1 MESEKTSGGDKYSK
15 LAGNTIIFAIS
26 SFSSKLLTLI
36 VQPFLTYAMAEI
48 SDLGLSKILSQY
60 ANLLIPFVSMGM
72 SNAIIRFG
80 LDKGNS
86 EKQVFTNGLLTILGG
101 FGILVLCWPV
111 AQFLPDMAQYGLL
124 IYIYVLMSCLRTLC
138 TQFVRS
144 RQWNKL
150 VAVDGVLC
158 TVATMAFYVLYLVG
172 FKWGANGYLLAI
184 ISGDLVSVLFL
195 MFTGKLW
202 DFIELKGINK
212 TLWKQMLHFSLP
224 MIPAQIS
231 FWIINASD
239 LFFVREMCDGLDGH
253 SGDAWSGLLSTG
265 YFLPTILTTL
275 GLIFYDAWQLSAVTE
290 EEGRAKF
297 FTQIFRT
304 YSSVLFCCAAGIIWL
319 CRPVMHVMKSNYY
332 YAWHFVPFLVL
343 ASTCSCF
350 NQFMNSV
357 YVVNKKSQRSM
368 VTMMAG
374 AISNCLMNYFFIKWW
389 GPVGATYASFLGLGL
404 VFTLRAWMPTHDRD
418 ARPPGPCPRQRRR
431 AGIRAFVLLAD
442 TPLYGLWTGIITAL
456 IILYNFSGVWAM
468 ARILLPKILGRRGRA
483 SWPPWTLGS
492 QKVKKKNKKRGCCTT
507 APLCLSD
514 LFVQP
519 AGDVRKYLGFVC
531 LHQQFMA
538 GAG

>member
-195 MFTGKLW
+195 MFTGRLW

-290 EEGRAKF
+290 EEGRARF
-297 FTQIFRT
+297 FTRIFRT

-319 CRPVMHVMKSNYY
+319 CRPVMHIMKSNYY

-374 AISNCLMNYFFIKWW
+374 AISNCLMNYFFIRWW
-389 GPVGATYASFLGLGL
+389 GPVGGDLCVLPRP
-404 VFTLRAWMPTHDRD
+404 RAGVHPPRHRRPRHDRD
-418 ARPPGPCPRQRRR
+418 ARPPGPRPRQRRR
-431 AGIRAFVLLAD
+431 AGVRGFRAAGRYAAVR
-442 TPLYGLWTGIITAL
+442 PLDGHNHRL

-468 ARILLPKILGRRGRA
+468 ARILLPKILGRRGKA
-483 SWPPWTLGS
+483 LVAVVDGW
-492 QKVKKKNKKRGCCTT
+492 VAKK
-507 APLCLSD
+507 
-514 LFVQP
+514 
-519 AGDVRKYLGFVC
+519 
-531 LHQQFMA
+531 
-538 GAG
+538 

>member
-1 MESEKTSGGDKYSK
+1 MENEKKTGDKYSK
-15 LAGNTIIFAIS
+15 LAGNTLIFAIS

-101 FGILVLCWPV
+101 FGILVLCWPIT
-111 AQFLPDMAQYGLL
+111 QFLPDMAQYGLL

-184 ISGDLVSVLFL
+184 ISGDLTSVLFL
-195 MFTGKLW
+195 LFTGRLW
-202 DFIELKGINK
+202 NYVELKGINK
-212 TLWKQMLHFSLP
+212 KLWRQMLNFSLP

-239 LFFVREMCDGLDGH
+239 LFFVREMCEGLDGRT
-253 SGDAWSGLLSTG
+253 GNAWSGLLSTG

-290 EEGRAKF
+290 EEGRARF

-304 YSSVLFCCAAGIIWL
+304 YSSVLLRGGHYLAVPPGDARHEVQLLLRMALCAVPRAGFHLQLLQPVHEQRVRCDQKVAAQHGHHDGGCHQQLHHELFLHQAVGTCGRDL
-319 CRPVMHVMKSNYY
+319 CVLPWPCAGVHPACGGRP
-332 YAWHFVPFLVL
+332 P
-343 ASTCSCF
+343 
-350 NQFMNSV
+350 
-357 YVVNKKSQRSM
+357 
-368 VTMMAG
+368 
-374 AISNCLMNYFFIKWW
+374 
-389 GPVGATYASFLGLGL
+389 
-404 VFTLRAWMPTHDRD
+404 HDRD
-418 ARPPGPCPRQRRR
+418 ARPPG
-431 AGIRAFVLLAD
+431 
-442 TPLYGLWTGIITAL
+442 
-456 IILYNFSGVWAM
+456 
-468 ARILLPKILGRRGRA
+468 
-483 SWPPWTLGS
+483 
-492 QKVKKKNKKRGCCTT
+492 
-507 APLCLSD
+507 
-514 LFVQP
+514 
-519 AGDVRKYLGFVC
+519 
-531 LHQQFMA
+531 A
-538 GAG
+538 GAGKCRRTGV